1 MTETRWEDVSF
12 SWTERINTVKMMIL
26 PKATYRFNA
35 IPIKLPMAFFTER
48 EQKLLKFMW
57 KHKRPLLPK
66 AILRKKNGTGGL
78 RLPDTS
84 AI

>member
-1 MTETRWEDVSF
+1 MTQTRWEDVSF
-12 SWTERINTVKMMIL
+12 SWTERINTVKMTIP
-26 PKATYRFNA
+26 PKPTYRFNA
-35 IPIKLPMAFFTER
+35 ISTKLPMAFLTEK
-48 EQKLLKFMW
+48 EQKLLKFIW

-66 AILRKKNGTGGL
+66 AILRKKNGTGL

>member
-57 KHKRPLLPK
+57 KHKRPLYPK
-66 AILRKKNGTGGL
+66 
-78 RLPDTS
+78 PS
-84 AI
+84 